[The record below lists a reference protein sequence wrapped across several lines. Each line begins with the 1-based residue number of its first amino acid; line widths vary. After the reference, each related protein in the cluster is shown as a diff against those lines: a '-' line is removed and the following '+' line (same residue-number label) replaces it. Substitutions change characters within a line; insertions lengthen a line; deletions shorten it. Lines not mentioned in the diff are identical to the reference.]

1 MKKILV
7 LGGYGGFGS
16 RLSRR
21 LAGDGFQVL
30 VAGRN
35 HEAAEA
41 LARQL
46 PNATPLRA
54 DRNGDLAAI
63 LDEHKPFLLIDAAGP
78 FQQSD
83 HRVAEACIAAGIHY
97 IDLADA
103 RDFVGAI
110 GTLDHR
116 ARTAGVSVI
125 SGASSVPALSNAV
138 VADLTHDMDEIRSI
152 EMSIGASNRATA
164 GASVASAILSY
175 VGKPVR
181 LWRGRRWRERTGW
194 RMLKRETY
202 AIFGQQSLR
211 RLVALADV
219 PDHDLLVSDAKGRPS
234 VIFRAGPEFAFQTLA
249 LWLLSWP
256 VAWGWIAS
264 LGGFGRFLL
273 PLQGLTARFGTERS
287 AVTIEAKGIAQGAM
301 KARRW
306 TLIAEN
312 GDGVE
317 IPTLPAQLLTR
328 SLRDDHLSP
337 GARHAGGLLQLAEFR
352 ELFQALAIADE
363 TREMSYTPL
372 YQRVMRQAFH
382 LLSQPVRAMHEVF
395 GDGGAEGEAVVSR
408 GDSLAA
414 RLVAK
419 LFGFPPAGHH
429 PLHVSFK
436 EECGTEQWTRDFS
449 GQCFSSRLSEEKGH
463 LVERFGALRFA
474 FNLLP
479 RGNGLSMEI
488 RGWSI
493 FGIPLPLF
501 LAPRSIAYEWAEGDR
516 FHFDVSI
523 ALPLIGLI
531 VHYRGWLEQT
541 R

>member
-1 MKKILV
+1 MKKVLV

-21 LAGDGFQVL
+21 LASDGFEVL

-35 HEAAEA
+35 SEAAEA

-46 PNATPLRA
+46 PNATALRA
-54 DRNGDLAAI
+54 DRNGNMTAI
-63 LDEHKPFLLIDAAGP
+63 LNEHRPFLLVDAAGP

-83 HRVAEACIAAGIHY
+83 YRVAEACIAAGVHY

-103 RDFVGAI
+103 REFVGAI
-110 GTLDHR
+110 GKLDER
-116 ARTAGVSVI
+116 ARAAGICII
-125 SGASSVPALSNAV
+125 SGASSVPALSSAV

-164 GASVASAILSY
+164 GVSVASAILSY

-181 LWRGRRWRERTGW
+181 VWRGRRWQEKTGW
-194 RMLKRETY
+194 HMLKRETY
-202 AIFGQQSLR
+202 AISGRPSLQ

-219 PDHDLLVSDAKGRPS
+219 PDHDLLVNHVKGRPS

-256 VAWGWIAS
+256 VTWGYIAS
-264 LGGFGRFLL
+264 LRGFGRLLL
-273 PLQGLTARFGTERS
+273 PLQGLTARLGTARS
-287 AVTIEAKGIAQGAM
+287 AVTIEAKGIAHGAM

-328 SLRDDHLSP
+328 ALRDGRLSP
-337 GARHAGGLLQLAEFR
+337 GARYAGGLSQLAEFR
-352 ELFQALAIADE
+352 ELFQALATTDE

-372 YQRVMRQAFH
+372 YRRVMGQTFP

-408 GDSLAA
+408 GASLAA

-419 LFGFPPAGHH
+419 LFGFPPEGIH
-429 PLHVSFK
+429 PLHVSF
-436 EECGTEQWTRDFS
+436 EEESGTECWTRDFS
-449 GQCFSSRLSEEKGH
+449 GLRFSRCLSEDKGH
-463 LVERFGALRFA
+463 LVERFGPLRFA
-474 FNLLP
+474 FDLLP

-488 RGWSI
+488 RGWS
-493 FGIPLPLF
+493 FLGVPLPLF
-501 LAPRSIAYEWAEGDR
+501 LAPRSTAYEWSESDR

-523 ALPLIGLI
+523 ALPVLGLI
-531 VHYRGWLEQT
+531 VHYRGWLQQVD
-541 R
+541 